1 MSTHVVPAAN
11 WSDALAEILRKAQ
24 PGDTIAVRS
33 DAMRQLALG
42 AAERMGRV
50 GLTIEVQTPAKP

>member
-11 WSDALAEILRKAQ
+11 WSDGLAEILRKAQ
-24 PGDTIAVRS
+24 RGDTIIVRS
-33 DAMRQLALG
+33 DAMRRLALG

-50 GLTIEVQTPAKP
+50 GLTIEIATGEQ